1 MLFFGELL
9 FLTERCFAGSKIH
22 ASSMDGGEPSSNGKM
37 CSVRQNMWLSYQ
49 VHYLPFFNH
58 FFMGM
63 TLNGNNLINWF
74 FQTGCRTG
82 AVYGAKA
89 LSTPIASLVSFNIVR
104 WERLGLRLSHPQ
116 VSLR

>member
-74 FQTGCRTG
+74 SKQVAGL
-82 AVYGAKA
+82 A
-89 LSTPIASLVSFNIVR
+89 LFMVQKLCPLSL
-104 WERLGLRLSHPQ
+104 Q
-116 VSLR
+116 V